1 MSSTQTGGPRKERE
15 GPDGERQEN
24 LIRGHVLRA
33 LGEPGGLGRVQVRSL
48 WGNYYR
54 VNVVVGEDPG
64 CAKIVRSYFLETDG
78 AGNVLESSPRI
89 IREGQPAG
97 GEGRTADAGE
107 TRP

>member
-1 MSSTQTGGPRKERE
+1 MPSAQAGGPRKERE
-15 GPDGERQEN
+15 GPDGEQQEN

-54 VNVVVGEDPG
+54 VNVIVGDDPG

-78 AGNVLESSPRI
+78 EGNIVDSTPKL
-89 IREGQPAG
+89 
-97 GEGRTADAGE
+97 GRPG
-107 TRP
+107 

>member
-1 MSSTQTGGPRKERE
+1 MPSAQTGGPRKERE
-15 GPDGERQEN
+15 GPDGEQQEN

-54 VNVVVGEDPG
+54 VNIVVGDEPG

-78 AGNVLESSPRI
+78 AGNVLDATPRI
-89 IREGQPAG
+89 VREGQPAD
-97 GEGRTADAGE
+97 GEGRPLG
-107 TRP
+107 TRENRP

>member
-1 MSSTQTGGPRKERE
+1 MPSAQAGGPRKERG
-15 GPDGERQEN
+15 GPDGGQQED

-54 VNVVVGEDPG
+54 VNVLVGDDPG

-78 AGNVLESSPRI
+78 AGNVVGSD
-89 IREGQPAG
+89 PAIVRADQLVGRG
-97 GEGRTADAGE
+97 GPTRGAGE
-107 TRP
+107 NRP

>member
-1 MSSTQTGGPRKERE
+1 MPSAQTGGPRKERG
-15 GPDGERQEN
+15 GPDGEQQED

-54 VNVVVGEDPG
+54 VNVLVGDDPG

-78 AGNVLESSPRI
+78 AGNIVESTPRI
-89 IREGQPAG
+89 VRQN
-97 GEGRTADAGE
+97 
-107 TRP
+107 